1 MGQSAQKAALRKR
14 MLAARAAHGALRA
27 ASQRVCARLLDLP
40 ELTVAHHILGY
51 ASMPSEVS
59 VDAALQHWID
69 HGIAVYL
76 PWVDGPDLEVS
87 LVTDLVGGVAP
98 GWRGVREPREP
109 REPGEPNAPGR
120 LDALIVP
127 GLGFDLAGNR
137 LGYGGGHFDRLLAR
151 VSPKAFIVGVAL
163 DEQVVDHLPTEAHD
177 RGVDVIVTPSQTL
190 RCRPS
195 RL

>member
-1 MGQSAQKAALRKR
+1 MGQSAQKTALRKR
-14 MLAARAAHGALRA
+14 MLAARAAHGALTA

-40 ELTVAHHILGY
+40 DLTVAHHILGY

-59 VDAALQHWID
+59 VDAALRHLMD
-69 HGIAVYL
+69 HGVAVYL
-76 PWVDGPDLEVS
+76 PWVDGPQLGLS
-87 LVTDLVGGVAP
+87 LVVDLVDGVAP

-109 REPGEPNAPGR
+109 REPTAPGR

-151 VSPKAFIVGVAL
+151 VSPEAFIVGVAL

-177 RGVDVIVTPSQTL
+177 RGVDALVTPSQTL
-190 RCRPS
+190 RCGPP